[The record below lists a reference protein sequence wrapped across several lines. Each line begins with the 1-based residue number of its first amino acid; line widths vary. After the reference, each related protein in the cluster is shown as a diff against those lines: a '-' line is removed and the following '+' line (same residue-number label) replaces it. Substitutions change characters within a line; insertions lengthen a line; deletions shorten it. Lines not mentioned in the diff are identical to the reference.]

1 MGALSGGDDYRLCFT
16 AAPCHARYCVA
27 IIWVISTASVAYV
40 EGEGVLVVDQYGVP
54 CEEQG
59 NTSNGFR
66 HF

>member
-1 MGALSGGDDYRLCFT
+1 MTLKALGDLHRVGC
-16 AAPCHARYCVA
+16 
-27 IIWVISTASVAYV
+27 IV